1 MMKGLGY
8 GHPEWKQGVWKGN
21 LEIGQDCFELEKLD
35 PLLPENLHIQ
45 QVVGAYDGQNQ
56 GVGVLEQIIFGP
68 YSPAGFKGFNDG
80 FSES

>member
-1 MMKGLGY
+1 M
-8 GHPEWKQGVWKGN
+8 Q
-21 LEIGQDCFELEKLD
+21 KLD

-45 QVVGAYDGQNQ
+45 QVVGANDGENQ

-80 FSES
+80 FSNN

>member
-21 LEIGQDCFELEKLD
+21 LEIGHDCFELDKLN

-45 QVVGAYDGQNQ
+45 QVVGTSAGEKQ
-56 GVGVLEQIIFGP
+56 GVGVLEQMIFGP
-68 YSPAGFKGFNDG
+68 YTPAGFTGFNDG
-80 FSES
+80 FSKG